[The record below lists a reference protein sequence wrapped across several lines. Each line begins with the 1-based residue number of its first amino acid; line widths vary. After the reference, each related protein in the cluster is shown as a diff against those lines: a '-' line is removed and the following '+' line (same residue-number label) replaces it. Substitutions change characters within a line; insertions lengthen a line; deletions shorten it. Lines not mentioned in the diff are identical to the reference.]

1 MRGREM
7 TNADVIRN
15 MNDHALYEFLSKFE
29 IGDIDYSVT
38 FCDMCE
44 QDQRKGGKGNVF
56 GYDCDDCRKA
66 WLERDATEYNGLL
79 YYEQK

>member
-1 MRGREM
+1 M

-15 MNDHALYEFLSKFE
+15 MNDHALYELLSKWE

-56 GYDCDDCRKA
+56 GKA
-66 WLERDATEYNGLL
+66 WLEREATEYNGLL
-79 YYEQK
+79 YYEQE